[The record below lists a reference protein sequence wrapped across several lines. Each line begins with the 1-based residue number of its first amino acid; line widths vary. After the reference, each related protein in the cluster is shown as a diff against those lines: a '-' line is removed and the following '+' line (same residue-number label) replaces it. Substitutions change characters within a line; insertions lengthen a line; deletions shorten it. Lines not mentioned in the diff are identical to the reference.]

1 MIHAVWHWLLHVTGI
16 DNSSGRW
23 YGFWSGFASDLAL
36 FGGLFHYTR
45 KHTCHVHRCW
55 RIGRLHVEGTPY
67 TVCRK
72 HHPTGAPTHE
82 DLLN

>member
-1 MIHAVWHWLLHVTGI
+1 MIHSLWHWFLHVSGS
-16 DNSSGRW
+16 DNVSGPW
-23 YGFWSGFASDLAL
+23 YGFWSGFAGDLAI

-45 KHTCHVHRCW
+45 KHNCHVQWCW
-55 RIGRLHVEGTPY
+55 RIGRIPVDGQPY

-72 HHPTGAPTHE
+72 HHPTGTPTHK